1 MTRFLTLLPVGFEY
15 MYPYFSSMK
24 SHESQVI
31 YGILSAVITD
41 VRTNLKRLLGT
52 KKVLQIIARKMYY
65 NRVS

>member
-1 MTRFLTLLPVGFEY
+1 
-15 MYPYFSSMK
+15 MK

-31 YGILSAVITD
+31 YGILSVVITD

-52 KKVLQIIARKMYY
+52 KKVLQIIAKKMYY